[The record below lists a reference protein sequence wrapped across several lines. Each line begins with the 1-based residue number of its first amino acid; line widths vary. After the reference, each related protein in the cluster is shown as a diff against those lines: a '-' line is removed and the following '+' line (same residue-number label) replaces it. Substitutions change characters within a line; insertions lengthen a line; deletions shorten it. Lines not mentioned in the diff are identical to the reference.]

1 MEKKQFTSQ
10 LNLRRVMAEK
20 NIDDV
25 ELGRRLGI
33 TKQAVSNVVNGA
45 GITVERLHKF
55 ADALGVRVRDL
66 FD

>member
-1 MEKKQFTSQ
+1 M
-10 LNLRRVMAEK
+10 
-20 NIDDV
+20 DDV